1 MIRFLF
7 HISLI
12 ALALFAGFVFFTV
25 KPIAQSVSYGMSF
38 STMHAEELGLDWK
51 EVYRAALDDLGIR
64 RFRIPAYW
72 PETEPERDQYDFS
85 ALDYQLSEAKK
96 RDAKVILAIGRRLP
110 RWPECHTPRWVGYM
124 PWEEQK
130 EEIRQ
135 YLTLV
140 VDRYRNDPT
149 ITHWQVEN
157 EPYLNAFA
165 NEICGDLDEDFLMEE
180 IALVKGLD
188 PHRPILVTDS
198 GNLGL
203 WWKPYKNGDSFGTSM
218 YIYFSNPELGE
229 FKTKLPPIVYRMKE
243 RLMEIAFGPKE
254 TFLIELSLEPWLTEP
269 TAQASTEEQFARMD
283 ASKFDEILAYAKET
297 SFEQQYL
304 WGIEWWYYMR
314 QKGHPEFWDK
324 ARGIFRPDGA
334 Q

>member
-1 MIRFLF
+1 MIRFFL
-7 HISLI
+7 HIGVI
-12 ALALFAGFVFFTV
+12 ALILFVGFVFFTV
-25 KPIAQSVSYGMSF
+25 KPIAREVDYGMSF

-64 RFRIPAYW
+64 KFRIPAYW

-85 ALDYQLSEAKK
+85 TLDYQLSEARK

-110 RWPECHTPRWVGYM
+110 RWPECHTPQWVGYM

-140 VDRYRNDPT
+140 VDRYKHDPT

-165 NEICGDLDEDFLMEE
+165 NEICGDLDQDFLQEE
-180 IALVKGLD
+180 IALVRSMD

-203 WWKPYKNGDSFGTSM
+203 WWKPYRDGDVFGTSM

-243 RLMEIAFGPKE
+243 RLMQILFGSKE
-254 TFLIELSLEPWLTEP
+254 TFLIELSLEPWLSEP
-269 TAQASTEEQFARMD
+269 TAQAPLEAQFARMD
-283 ASKFDEILAYAKET
+283 AAKFDEIIQYARET
-297 SFEQQYL
+297 SFDTQYL
-304 WGIEWWYYMR
+304 WGIEWWYYVR
-314 QKGHPEFWDK
+314 GKGHPEFWEK
-324 ARGIFRPDGA
+324 ARGIFRSNGA

>member
-12 ALALFAGFVFFTV
+12 AVVLFLGFILLTV
-25 KPIAQSVSYGMSF
+25 KPVAQEITYGMSF
-38 STMHAEELGLDWK
+38 STLHAKELGLDWK

-64 RFRIPAYW
+64 KFRIPAYW

-110 RWPECHTPRWVGYM
+110 RWPECHIPHWVGDM
-124 PWEEQK
+124 AWEERK

-140 VDRYRNDPT
+140 VERYRNDPT

-165 NEICGDLDEDFLMEE
+165 NEFCGDLDESFLKEE
-180 IALVKGLD
+180 IALVKALD

-203 WWKPYKNGDSFGTSM
+203 WMGPYKNGDSFGTSI

-243 RLMEIAFGPKE
+243 RMMEIMFGAKE

-269 TAQASTEEQFARMD
+269 IAEASVEEQLMRMD
-283 ASKFDEILAYAKET
+283 AAKFDEILAYARET
-297 SFEQQYL
+297 SFSTQYL
-304 WGIEWWYYMR
+304 WGVEWWYYMR
-314 QKGHPEFWDK
+314 NHDHPEFWNK
-324 ARGIFRPDGA
+324 AKELF
-334 Q
+334 